1 MNKLLSLK
9 KELKSLSNDNK
20 FNIFSE
26 TYSERDEQHYA
37 VLRHLLNPNEKHNL
51 KDYFIKQIINI
62 IKDKYQINNENYMDL
77 DVMGYYNIPN
87 DTKPNIMQLLL
98 TALSHANKVFFIFLV
113 ETQSVYVKYTIYDI
127 ENYNKIMKQVDS
139 IKQLYSTYQ
148 VIPILISDYENI
160 NKRYETLYNIKFD
173 KIINI
178 MKKMVKEKIKDAHYK
193 FIIQEY
199 IKSREKEFIS
209 FNVTKDAVPWEKYL
223 KIYSRYAEEINN
235 IQYAASTY
243 YRKKLLSY
251 IFKNKSFI
259 ENALIMDFKA
269 DASSF
274 VFLPSGLNDELIE
287 ILYKKSQIL
296 CFDFHVYVNCI
307 EISLSLNTK
316 DDKSKLLKE
325 KLISLL
331 NDKYNLLCEDNKR
344 EEIYILIDML
354 DMNINTFI
362 WLDKNTLMKELDRV
376 LNNLS
381 DKIISVK
388 NTILEIYSK
397 DSR

>member
-20 FNIFSE
+20 LNIFSL
-26 TYSERDEQHYA
+26 TYSERCEEHYQII
-37 VLRHLLNPNEKHNL
+37 RHLLNPNEKHNL
-51 KDYFIKQIINI
+51 KDYFIKQIIEI
-62 IKDKYQINNENYMDL
+62 IKDRCEINGNNYMDL
-77 DVMGYYNIPN
+77 NVMGYYQTNLTQN
-87 DTKPNIMQLLL
+87 DMPLWL
-98 TALSHANKVFFIFLV
+98 TAVSITNKVFFIFII
-113 ETQSVYVKYTIYDI
+113 ETETIYYEHTIYDI
-127 ENYNKIMKQVDS
+127 ENYNKIMKQVDF
-139 IKQLYSTYQ
+139 IKQLYNTYQ

-160 NKRYETLYNIKFD
+160 NKRYEVLYHIKFD

-178 MKKMVKEKIKDAHYK
+178 MKKTVKEKIKDAHYK
-193 FIIQEY
+193 FIIKEY
-199 IKSREKEFIS
+199 IKAREKEFIS
-209 FNVTKDAVPWEKYL
+209 FNVTKDAIPWEKYL
-223 KIYSRYAEEINN
+223 KIYSRYAKEINN

-243 YRKKLLSY
+243 YRKRLLSY
-251 IFKNKSFI
+251 IFKNKSFV
-259 ENALIMDFKA
+259 ENIIIMDCEA
-269 DASSF
+269 DAFSF
-274 VFLPSGLNDELIE
+274 AFLPSGLDDELIE
-287 ILYKKSQIL
+287 ILYKKSHIL

-331 NDKYNLLCEDNKR
+331 NDRYNLLCEDNKR
-344 EEIYILIDML
+344 EEMYILIDML
-354 DMNINTFI
+354 DMNINSFI
-362 WLDKNTLMKELDRV
+362 WLDKNTLIKELDRV

>member
-9 KELKSLSNDNK
+9 KELESISNDDK
-20 FNIFSE
+20 LNIFSL
-26 TYSERDEQHYA
+26 TCSERNEEHYNFIK
-37 VLRHLLNPNEKHNL
+37 HLLNPYEKHNL
-51 KDYFIKQIINI
+51 EDYFIKQIIEI
-62 IKDKYQINNENYMDL
+62 IKDRYEVNDNNYMDL
-77 DVMGYYNIPN
+77 NVMGYYSKNIIQN
-87 DTKPNIMQLLL
+87 DIPLQL
-98 TALSHANKVFFIFLV
+98 TAVSITNKVFFIFII
-113 ETQSVYVKYTIYDI
+113 ETEDI
-127 ENYNKIMKQVDS
+127 SFGRSIVFEENYEKIINQINY
-139 IKQLYSTYQ
+139 IKQLYNTYQ
-148 VIPILISDYENI
+148 IIPVLIIDNENI
-160 NKRYETLYNIKFD
+160 GKRFNIFYTIKFD

-178 MKKMVKEKIKDAHYK
+178 MKNMVKEKIKDEHYK
-193 FIIQEY
+193 FIINEY
-199 IKSREKEFIS
+199 IREREKEFAV
-209 FNVTKDAVPWEKYL
+209 FNCNKDGIPWEKYL

-235 IQYAASTY
+235 IQYVASTY

-259 ENALIMDFKA
+259 ENAVIMDCEA
-269 DASSF
+269 DAFSF
-274 VFLPSGLNDELIE
+274 AFLPSGLDDELIE
-287 ILYKKSQIL
+287 ILYKKSHIL

-331 NDKYNLLCEDNKR
+331 NDRYNLLCEDNKR
-344 EEIYILIDML
+344 EEMYILIDML

-381 DKIISVK
+381 DKIISIK
-388 NTILEIYSK
+388 NIIHQIYSK
-397 DSR
+397 

>member
-1 MNKLLSLK
+1 MNKLSSLT
-9 KELKSLSNDNK
+9 KELESLSNDNK

-26 TYSERDEQHYA
+26 TYSERCEEHYQII
-37 VLRHLLNPNEKHNL
+37 RHLLNPNEKHNL
-51 KDYFIKQIINI
+51 KDYFIKQIIEI
-62 IKDKYQINNENYMDL
+62 IKDRCEINGNNYMDL
-77 DVMGYYNIPN
+77 NVMGYYQTNITQN
-87 DTKPNIMQLLL
+87 DMPLWL
-98 TALSHANKVFFIFLV
+98 TAVSITNKVFFIFII
-113 ETQSVYVKYTIYDI
+113 ETETIYYEHTIYNI
-127 ENYNKIMKQVDS
+127 ENYNKIMKQVDF
-139 IKQLYSTYQ
+139 IKQLYNTYQ

-178 MKKMVKEKIKDAHYK
+178 MKKMVKDKVKDEHYK

-209 FNVTKDAVPWEKYL
+209 FNVTRDAVPWEKYL
-223 KIYSRYAEEINN
+223 KIYKKYAKEINN
-235 IQYAASTY
+235 MQYFCSTY
-243 YRKKLLSY
+243 YRKRLLSY
-251 IFKNKSFI
+251 ILKNKSFV
-259 ENALIMDFKA
+259 ENIIIMDCEA
-269 DASSF
+269 DAFSF
-274 VFLPSGLNDELIE
+274 AFLPSGLDDELIE

-331 NDKYNLLCEDNKR
+331 NDRYNLLCEDNKR
-344 EEIYILIDML
+344 EEMYILIDML

>member
-1 MNKLLSLK
+1 MNKLSSLT
-9 KELKSLSNDNK
+9 KELESLSNDNK

-26 TYSERDEQHYA
+26 TYSERCEEHYQII
-37 VLRHLLNPNEKHNL
+37 RHLLNPNEKHNL
-51 KDYFIKQIINI
+51 KDYFIKQIIEI
-62 IKDKYQINNENYMDL
+62 IKDRCEINGNNYMDL
-77 DVMGYYNIPN
+77 NVMGYYQTNITQN
-87 DTKPNIMQLLL
+87 DMPLWL
-98 TALSHANKVFFIFLV
+98 TAVSITNKVFFIFII
-113 ETQSVYVKYTIYDI
+113 ETETIYYEHTIYNI
-127 ENYNKIMKQVDS
+127 ENYNKIMKQVDF
-139 IKQLYSTYQ
+139 IKQLYNTYQ

-178 MKKMVKEKIKDAHYK
+178 MKKMVKDKVKDEHYK

-209 FNVTKDAVPWEKYL
+209 FNVTRDAVPWEKYL
-223 KIYSRYAEEINN
+223 KIYKKYAKEINN
-235 IQYAASTY
+235 MQYFCSTY
-243 YRKKLLSY
+243 YRKRLLSY
-251 IFKNKSFI
+251 ILKNKSFV
-259 ENALIMDFKA
+259 ENIIIMDCEA
-269 DASSF
+269 DAFSF
-274 VFLPSGLNDELIE
+274 AFLPSGLDDELIE

-331 NDKYNLLCEDNKR
+331 NDRYNLLCEDNKR
-344 EEIYILIDML
+344 DEMYILIDML